1 MSHDAIIDTLLAR
14 VRTLED
20 EREQACED
28 LGANDRDSLRGAAQ
42 RVVRE
47 RDEARAEVERLRAR
61 NGSSTRDDEAHELRR
76 VLTGALNDAISAQK
90 AKATTVAVEQGRRVS
105 AYRTAVARLDELR
118 DAHNKLQSLQVDY
131 SHARMLLGG
140 LLRAWL
146 ADDLSDKTF
155 HFNLAQEYFEVRE

>member
-1 MSHDAIIDTLLAR
+1 
-14 VRTLED
+14 
-20 EREQACED
+20 
-28 LGANDRDSLRGAAQ
+28 
-42 RVVRE
+42 
-47 RDEARAEVERLRAR
+47 
-61 NGSSTRDDEAHELRR
+61 

-90 AKATTVAVEQGRRVS
+90 AKATTVAVEQGRRAS

-146 ADDLSDKTF
+146 ADDLADKAF
-155 HFNLAQEYFEVRE
+155 HFGLAQEYFAVREGEQ